1 MSSAAG
7 ARDGKD
13 TSGTVA
19 SQQEGHGFQ
28 SHSGLFFV
36 FSPCVGVAYGSSIS
50 NLGLTDNSE
59 PRIGA
64 ILLSVVCLPAINGR
78 LVVGVS
84 PPSPLRPLGQPPGL
98 RPTPTPAE
106 VVTEN
111 GRLFFCAFSC
121 LCVPSQRLVKLRLR
135 PHGVKTRS
143 WHRGSEG
150 GPMG

>member
-1 MSSAAG
+1 MSPAVG

-50 NLGLTDNSE
+50 TLGLTDNSE

-64 ILLSVVCLPAINGR
+64 SLLSAVCLPAINGR

-84 PPSPLRPLGQPPGL
+84 PPSPLRPLGQPPASAQHQPCRSGD
-98 RPTPTPAE
+98 RKWVA
-106 VVTEN
+106 V
-111 GRLFFCAFSC
+111 FFLMSVCSVSAAC
-121 LCVPSQRLVKLRLR
+121 
-135 PHGVKTRS
+135 
-143 WHRGSEG
+143 
-150 GPMG
+150 

>member
-84 PPSPLRPLGQPPGL
+84 PPSPLTGVTALSHVCVFRLSGL
-98 RPTPTPAE
+98 
-106 VVTEN
+106 
-111 GRLFFCAFSC
+111 LSC
-121 LCVPSQRLVKLRLR
+121 
-135 PHGVKTRS
+135 
-143 WHRGSEG
+143 GSAH
-150 GPMG
+150 MA